1 MVEKDNKKLMG
12 LKQVNCK
19 KKKEREMQSLSGV
32 IDKG

>member
-1 MVEKDNKKLMG
+1 MVEKDNKKL
-12 LKQVNCK
+12 KQVNCKKK

>member
-19 KKKEREMQSLSGV
+19 KKKRERDAESVRGNR
-32 IDKG
+32 